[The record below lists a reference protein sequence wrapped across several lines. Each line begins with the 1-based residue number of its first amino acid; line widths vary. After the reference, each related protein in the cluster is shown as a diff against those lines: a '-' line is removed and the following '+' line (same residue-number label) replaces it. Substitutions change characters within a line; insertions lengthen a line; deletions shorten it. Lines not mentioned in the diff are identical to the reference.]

1 MSARQIPWSKLL
13 FPPLW
18 LIGILAIACAIAL
31 FRIFSR
37 GMESSPAAYAVYT
50 LSFYTLLILSL
61 TVWRNSPRWHSRVRE
76 IVYGNTYIRQYVT
89 DAVFKTQINLA
100 CSLALDVLY
109 AGVNILLAVFFST
122 NWFAIFA
129 GYYTVLSCLRILLF
143 QNLFWKRKRENPLRE
158 LKRARFCSGILLTVN
173 LVLSALV
180 LMMLYRPH
188 EFGDMGL
195 LIYVAALYTFSA
207 LAVSITGLIRFRK
220 YKSPV
225 LSVSRMIN
233 LTAALV
239 SLLILET
246 AMLSQ
251 FGGDMPLS
259 TQNIFI
265 AATGAGIS
273 IVIIVTALYMIL
285 RTTRML
291 RQLSQ

>member
-1 MSARQIPWSKLL
+1 MGARQIPWSKLL

-18 LIGILAIACAIAL
+18 LICILAIACAIAL
-31 FRIFSR
+31 FQIFS
-37 GMESSPAAYAVYT
+37 GGLENSPAAYAVYAFSFYSLLV
-50 LSFYTLLILSL
+50 LSFAVVIYVPRLYSAMRNTVYDNSYT
-61 TVWRNSPRWHSRVRE
+61 
-76 IVYGNTYIRQYVT
+76 RQYIT

-100 CSLALDVLY
+100 GSVILDVSY
-109 AGVNILLAVFFST
+109 AGVNVLLAVFYQT
-122 NWFAIFA
+122 NWFTIFA
-129 GYYTVLSCLRILLF
+129 GYYAVLSFLRVLLF
-143 QNLFWKRKRENPLRE
+143 QNLFRKKEHPLHG

-188 EFGDMGL
+188 EFGDMGV

-207 LAVSITGLIRFRK
+207 LAVSLTGLIRFRK
-220 YKSPV
+220 YTSPV
-225 LSVSRMIN
+225 LSVSRMIS

-259 TQNIFI
+259 TQNILI

-273 IVIIVTALYMIL
+273 IFIIVTALYMII
-285 RTTRML
+285 RTTQKINRVKE
-291 RQLSQ
+291 S

>member
-1 MSARQIPWSKLL
+1 MSARQILWSKLL

-31 FRIFSR
+31 FQIFSR

-50 LSFYTLLILSL
+50 LSFYTLLVLSL
-61 TVWRNSPRWHSRVRE
+61 TVGKNFPRWNSCVRE
-76 IVYGNTYIRQYVT
+76 TVYGNTYIRQYVT
-89 DAVFKTQINLA
+89 DAAFKTQINLA

-129 GYYTVLSCLRILLF
+129 GYYAVLSCLRILLF
-143 QNLFWKRKRENPLRE
+143 QNLLRRKENHLRE

-188 EFGDMGL
+188 EFGDMGV

-259 TQNIFI
+259 MQNIFI

-285 RTTRML
+285 KTTRML
-291 RQLSQ
+291 RRLSQ

>member
-1 MSARQIPWSKLL
+1 
-13 FPPLW
+13 
-18 LIGILAIACAIAL
+18 
-31 FRIFSR
+31 
-37 GMESSPAAYAVYT
+37 MESSPAAYAVYT

-122 NWFAIFA
+122 NWFAVFA
-129 GYYTVLSCLRILLF
+129 GYYAVLSCLRILLF

-188 EFGDMGL
+188 EFGDMGV

-259 TQNIFI
+259 MQNIFI
-265 AATGAGIS
+265 AATGAGVS
-273 IVIIVTALYMIL
+273 IVIVVTALYMIL

-291 RQLSQ
+291 RHLSQ

>member
-129 GYYTVLSCLRILLF
+129 GYYAVLSCLRILLF

-225 LSVSRMIN
+225 LSVSRVIN

-259 TQNIFI
+259 MQNIFI

>member
-1 MSARQIPWSKLL
+1 
-13 FPPLW
+13 
-18 LIGILAIACAIAL
+18 
-31 FRIFSR
+31 
-37 GMESSPAAYAVYT
+37 MESSPAAYAVYT
-50 LSFYTLLILSL
+50 LSFYTLLVLS
-61 TVWRNSPRWHSRVRE
+61 VAVGKNFPRWHSRIRE
-76 IVYGNTYIRQYVT
+76 MVYGNSYTRQYVT

-122 NWFAIFA
+122 NWFAVFA
-129 GYYTVLSCLRILLF
+129 GYYAVLSCLRILLF
-143 QNLFWKRKRENPLRE
+143 QNLFRQRKRENPIRE

-188 EFGDMGL
+188 EFGDMGV

-207 LAVSITGLIRFRK
+207 LAVSLTGLIRFRK

-225 LSVSRMIN
+225 LSVSRMIS
-233 LTAALV
+233 LTASLV

-251 FGGDMPLS
+251 FGGEMPLS

-285 RTTRML
+285 KTTRML
-291 RQLSQ
+291 RRLSQ

>member
-1 MSARQIPWSKLL
+1 MSARQILWSKLL

-31 FRIFSR
+31 FQIFSR

-50 LSFYTLLILSL
+50 LSFYTLLVLSL
-61 TVWRNSPRWHSRVRE
+61 TVGKNFPRWHSRVRE
-76 IVYGNTYIRQYVT
+76 TVYGNTYTRQYVT
-89 DAVFKTQINLA
+89 DAIFKTQINLA

-129 GYYTVLSCLRILLF
+129 GYYAVLSCLRILLF
-143 QNLFWKRKRENPLRE
+143 QNLLRRKENHLRE
-158 LKRARFCSGILLTVN
+158 LKRALFCSGILLTVN

-188 EFGDMGL
+188 EFGDMGV

-225 LSVSRMIN
+225 LSGSRMIN

-239 SLLILET
+239 SLLILES

-259 TQNIFI
+259 MQNIFI

-285 RTTRML
+285 KTTRML
-291 RQLSQ
+291 RRLSQ

>member
-1 MSARQIPWSKLL
+1 MSARQIPWIKLL

-31 FRIFSR
+31 FQIFSR
-37 GMESSPAAYAVYT
+37 RMESSPAAYAVYT
-50 LSFYTLLILSL
+50 LSFYTLLVLSL
-61 TVWRNSPRWHSRVRE
+61 TVGKNFPRWHSRVRE
-76 IVYGNTYIRQYVT
+76 TVYGNTYIRQYVT
-89 DAVFKTQINLA
+89 DAIFKTQINLA

-129 GYYTVLSCLRILLF
+129 GYYVVLSCLRILLF
-143 QNLFWKRKRENPLRE
+143 QNLLRWKENHLRE
-158 LKRARFCSGILLTVN
+158 LKRARFCSGILLMVN

-188 EFGDMGL
+188 EFGDMGV

-251 FGGDMPLS
+251 FGGEMPLS

-285 RTTRML
+285 KTTRML
-291 RQLSQ
+291 RRLSQ

>member
-1 MSARQIPWSKLL
+1 MSARQIPWIKLL

-18 LIGILAIACAIAL
+18 LICVLTAGCAIAL
-31 FRIFSR
+31 FQIFSR

-50 LSFYTLLILSL
+50 LSLYTLLILSL

-143 QNLFWKRKRENPLRE
+143 QNLFQQRKRENLLRE

-173 LVLSALV
+173 LALSALV
-180 LMMLYRPH
+180 LMMLYHPH
-188 EFGDMGL
+188 EFGDMGV

-207 LAVSITGLIRFRK
+207 LAVSLTGLIRFRK

-225 LSVSRMIN
+225 LSVSRMIS
-233 LTAALV
+233 LTV
-239 SLLILET
+239 I
-246 AMLSQ
+246 AMIPAHSAEIC
-251 FGGDMPLS
+251 S
-259 TQNIFI
+259 H
-265 AATGAGIS
+265 
-273 IVIIVTALYMIL
+273 IIVCKN
-285 RTTRML
+285 
-291 RQLSQ
+291 SN

>member
-1 MSARQIPWSKLL
+1 MSARQIPWIKLL

-18 LIGILAIACAIAL
+18 LICVLTAGCAIAL
-31 FRIFSR
+31 FQIFSR

-143 QNLFWKRKRENPLRE
+143 QNLLRRKENHLRE

-188 EFGDMGL
+188 EFGDMGV

-207 LAVSITGLIRFRK
+207 LAVSLTGLIRFRK

-225 LSVSRMIN
+225 LSVSRMIS
-233 LTAALV
+233 LTASLV

-259 TQNIFI
+259 MQNIFI

-285 RTTRML
+285 KTTRML
-291 RQLSQ
+291 RRLSQ

>member
-1 MSARQIPWSKLL
+1 MSARQILWSKLL

-61 TVWRNSPRWHSRVRE
+61 TVWRNSSRWHSRVRE

-129 GYYTVLSCLRILLF
+129 GYYAVLSCLRILLF
-143 QNLFWKRKRENPLRE
+143 QNLLRRKENHLRE
-158 LKRARFCSGILLTVN
+158 LKRALFCSGILLTVN

-188 EFGDMGL
+188 EFGDMGV

-259 TQNIFI
+259 MQNIFI
-265 AATGAGIS
+265 AATGAGII
-273 IVIIVTALYMIL
+273 IVIIVTVLYMIL

>member
-1 MSARQIPWSKLL
+1 MSARQIPWGKLL

-143 QNLFWKRKRENPLRE
+143 QNLFQQRKRENLLRE

-188 EFGDMGL
+188 EFGDIGV

-259 TQNIFI
+259 MQNIFI

-291 RQLSQ
+291 RRLSQ

>member
-76 IVYGNTYIRQYVT
+76 IVYGNAYIRQYVT

-129 GYYTVLSCLRILLF
+129 GYYAVLSCLRILLF
-143 QNLFWKRKRENPLRE
+143 QNLL
-158 LKRARFCSGILLTVN
+158 N
-173 LVLSALV
+173 LDQKKL
-180 LMMLYRPH
+180 P
-188 EFGDMGL
+188 F
-195 LIYVAALYTFSA
+195 
-207 LAVSITGLIRFRK
+207 
-220 YKSPV
+220 
-225 LSVSRMIN
+225 
-233 LTAALV
+233 
-239 SLLILET
+239 
-246 AMLSQ
+246 
-251 FGGDMPLS
+251 
-259 TQNIFI
+259 
-265 AATGAGIS
+265 
-273 IVIIVTALYMIL
+273 
-285 RTTRML
+285 
-291 RQLSQ
+291 

>member
-1 MSARQIPWSKLL
+1 MSARQIPWGKLL

-50 LSFYTLLILSL
+50 LSLYTLLILSL

-129 GYYTVLSCLRILLF
+129 GYYAVLSCLRILLF
-143 QNLFWKRKRENPLRE
+143 QNLLRRKENHLRE
-158 LKRARFCSGILLTVN
+158 LKRARFCSGILLMVN

-188 EFGDMGL
+188 EFGDMGV

-220 YKSPV
+220 YKSPF

-251 FGGDMPLS
+251 FGGEMPLS

-285 RTTRML
+285 KTTRML
-291 RQLSQ
+291 RRLSQ

>member
-1 MSARQIPWSKLL
+1 M
-13 FPPLW
+13 
-18 LIGILAIACAIAL
+18 AL
-31 FRIFSR
+31 FQIFSR
-37 GMESSPAAYAVYT
+37 GIESSPAAYAVYT
-50 LSFYTLLILSL
+50 LSFYTLLILS
-61 TVWRNSPRWHSRVRE
+61 VAVGKNFPRWHSRTRE
-76 IVYGNTYIRQYVT
+76 IVYGNTYTRQYVT

-122 NWFAIFA
+122 NWFAVFA
-129 GYYTVLSCLRILLF
+129 GYYAFLSCLRILLF
-143 QNLFWKRKRENPLRE
+143 QNLFGKRKRENPLRE

-188 EFGDMGL
+188 EFGDMGV

-207 LAVSITGLIRFRK
+207 LAVSLTGLIRFRK
-220 YKSPV
+220 YNSPV
-225 LSVSRMIN
+225 LSVSRMIS
-233 LTAALV
+233 LTASLV

-251 FGGDMPLS
+251 FGGDMSLS

-273 IVIIVTALYMIL
+273 IVIIVMALYMIL

-291 RQLSQ
+291 RHLSQ

>member
-1 MSARQIPWSKLL
+1 MSARQILWSKLL

-37 GMESSPAAYAVYT
+37 GMESSPVAYAVYT
-50 LSFYTLLILSL
+50 LSFYTLLVLSL
-61 TVWRNSPRWHSRVRE
+61 TVGKNFPRWHSRVRE

-109 AGVNILLAVFFST
+109 AGVNILLDVFFST

-143 QNLFWKRKRENPLRE
+143 QNLFGKRKRENPLRE
-158 LKRARFCSGILLTVN
+158 LKRARLCSGILLTVN

-188 EFGDMGL
+188 EFGDMGV

-207 LAVSITGLIRFRK
+207 LAVSLTGLIRFRK

-259 TQNIFI
+259 MQNIFI

-273 IVIIVTALYMIL
+273 IVIVVTTLYMIL

-291 RQLSQ
+291 RQLS

>member
-1 MSARQIPWSKLL
+1 
-13 FPPLW
+13 
-18 LIGILAIACAIAL
+18 
-31 FRIFSR
+31 
-37 GMESSPAAYAVYT
+37 MESSPAAYAVYT

-188 EFGDMGL
+188 EFGDMGF

-251 FGGDMPLS
+251 FGGEMPLS

-285 RTTRML
+285 KTTRML
-291 RQLSQ
+291 RRLSQ

>member
-1 MSARQIPWSKLL
+1 MSARQIPWGKLL

-259 TQNIFI
+259 MQNIFI

>member
-1 MSARQIPWSKLL
+1 MSARQILWSKLL

-31 FRIFSR
+31 FQIFSR

-50 LSFYTLLILSL
+50 LSFYTLLVLSL
-61 TVWRNSPRWHSRVRE
+61 TVGKNFPRWHSRVRE
-76 IVYGNTYIRQYVT
+76 TVYGNTYTRQYVT
-89 DAVFKTQINLA
+89 DAIFKTQINLA

-129 GYYTVLSCLRILLF
+129 GYYAVLSCLRILLF
-143 QNLFWKRKRENPLRE
+143 QNLLRRKENHLRE
-158 LKRARFCSGILLTVN
+158 LKRARFCSGILLMVN

-188 EFGDMGL
+188 EFGDMGV

-259 TQNIFI
+259 MQNIFI

-273 IVIIVTALYMIL
+273 IVIVVMTLYMIL

-291 RQLSQ
+291 RRLLQ

>member
-1 MSARQIPWSKLL
+1 MSARQILWSKLL

-31 FRIFSR
+31 FQILSR

-50 LSFYTLLILSL
+50 LSFYTLLVLSL
-61 TVWRNSPRWHSRVRE
+61 TVGKNFLRWHSRVRE
-76 IVYGNTYIRQYVT
+76 TVYGNTYTRQYVT
-89 DAVFKTQINLA
+89 DTVFKTQINLA

-143 QNLFWKRKRENPLRE
+143 QNLLRRKENHLRE

-180 LMMLYRPH
+180 LMMLYHPH
-188 EFGDMGL
+188 EFGDMGV

-259 TQNIFI
+259 MQNIFI

-285 RTTRML
+285 KTTRML
-291 RQLSQ
+291 RRLSQ

>member
-1 MSARQIPWSKLL
+1 MSARQIPWGKLL

-50 LSFYTLLILSL
+50 LSLYTLLILSL

-143 QNLFWKRKRENPLRE
+143 QNLFQQRKRENLLRE

-173 LVLSALV
+173 LGLSALV

-188 EFGDMGL
+188 EFGDMGV

-207 LAVSITGLIRFRK
+207 LAVSLTGLIRFRK

-225 LSVSRMIN
+225 LSVSRMIS
-233 LTAALV
+233 LTASLV

-251 FGGDMPLS
+251 FGGEMPLS

-291 RQLSQ
+291 RRLSQ

>member
-1 MSARQIPWSKLL
+1 MSTRQITWIKLL

-18 LIGILAIACAIAL
+18 LTCVLTAGCAIAL
-31 FRIFSR
+31 FQIFSCE
-37 GMESSPAAYAVYT
+37 MESSPAAYAVYT
-50 LSFYTLLILSL
+50 LSFYTLLVLS
-61 TVWRNSPRWHSRVRE
+61 VAVGKNFPRWHFRIRE
-76 IVYGNTYIRQYVT
+76 IVYGNSYTRQYVT

-109 AGVNILLAVFFST
+109 AGVNTLLAVFFST
-122 NWFAIFA
+122 NWFAVFA
-129 GYYTVLSCLRILLF
+129 GYYAILSCLRILLF
-143 QNLFWKRKRENPLRE
+143 QNLFGKRKRENPLRE

-188 EFGDMGL
+188 EFGDMGV

-207 LAVSITGLIRFRK
+207 LAVSLTGLIRFRK
-220 YKSPV
+220 YNSPV
-225 LSVSRMIN
+225 LSVSRMIS
-233 LTAALV
+233 LTASLV

-251 FGGDMPLS
+251 FGGDMSLS

-273 IVIIVTALYMIL
+273 IVIIVMALYMIL

-291 RQLSQ
+291 RHLSQ

>member
-1 MSARQIPWSKLL
+1 MSARQIPWIKLL

-18 LIGILAIACAIAL
+18 LIGILAISCAIAL
-31 FRIFSR
+31 FQIFSR
-37 GMESSPAAYAVYT
+37 GVESSPVAYAVYT
-50 LSFYTLLILSL
+50 LSFYTLLVLSL
-61 TVWRNSPRWHSRVRE
+61 TVGKNFPRWHSCVRE

-143 QNLFWKRKRENPLRE
+143 QNLLRRKENHLRE

-188 EFGDMGL
+188 EFGDMGV

-259 TQNIFI
+259 MQNIFI

-285 RTTRML
+285 RATRTL
-291 RQLSQ
+291 GRLSQ

>member
-1 MSARQIPWSKLL
+1 MSARQILWSKLL
-13 FPPLW
+13 FLPLW
-18 LIGILAIACAIAL
+18 LIGILSIACAIAL

-37 GMESSPAAYAVYT
+37 GMESSSAAYSVYT
-50 LSFYTLLILSL
+50 LSFYTILILSL

-143 QNLFWKRKRENPLRE
+143 QNLLRRKENHLRE

-173 LVLSALV
+173 LVLSALI

-207 LAVSITGLIRFRK
+207 LVVSITGLIRFRK

-225 LSVSRMIN
+225 LSVSRM
-233 LTAALV
+233 
-239 SLLILET
+239 
-246 AMLSQ
+246 
-251 FGGDMPLS
+251 
-259 TQNIFI
+259 
-265 AATGAGIS
+265 
-273 IVIIVTALYMIL
+273 
-285 RTTRML
+285 TT
-291 RQLSQ
+291 

>member
-1 MSARQIPWSKLL
+1 MSARQIPWGKLL

-122 NWFAIFA
+122 NWFAVFA
-129 GYYTVLSCLRILLF
+129 GYYAVLSCLRILLF

-188 EFGDMGL
+188 EFGDMGV

-259 TQNIFI
+259 MQNIFI
-265 AATGAGIS
+265 AATGAGVS
-273 IVIIVTALYMIL
+273 IVIVVTALYMIL

-291 RQLSQ
+291 RHLSQ

>member
-1 MSARQIPWSKLL
+1 MSTRQITWIKLL

-18 LIGILAIACAIAL
+18 ITCVLTAGCAMAL
-31 FRIFSR
+31 FQIFSR
-37 GMESSPAAYAVYT
+37 GIESSPAAYAVYT
-50 LSFYTLLILSL
+50 LSFYTLLVLSFA
-61 TVWRNSPRWHSRVRE
+61 VGKNIPRWHFRIRE
-76 IVYGNTYIRQYVT
+76 IVYGNSYTRQYVT

-100 CSLALDVLY
+100 CSLAL
-109 AGVNILLAVFFST
+109 ST
-122 NWFAIFA
+122 NWFAVFA
-129 GYYTVLSCLRILLF
+129 GYYAVLSCLRILLF
-143 QNLFWKRKRENPLRE
+143 QNLFGKRKRENPLRE

-188 EFGDMGL
+188 EFGDMGV

-207 LAVSITGLIRFRK
+207 LAVSLTGLIRFRK
-220 YKSPV
+220 YNSPV
-225 LSVSRMIN
+225 LSVSRMIS
-233 LTAALV
+233 LTASLV

-251 FGGDMPLS
+251 FGGDMSLS

-273 IVIIVTALYMIL
+273 IVIIVMALYMIL

-291 RQLSQ
+291 RHLSQ

>member
-1 MSARQIPWSKLL
+1 MSARQIPWGKLL

-61 TVWRNSPRWHSRVRE
+61 TVWRNSSRWHSRVRE

-129 GYYTVLSCLRILLF
+129 GYYAVLSCLRILLF
-143 QNLFWKRKRENPLRE
+143 QNLLRRKENHLRE
-158 LKRARFCSGILLTVN
+158 LKRALFCSGILLTVN

-180 LMMLYRPH
+180 LMMLYCPH
-188 EFGDMGL
+188 EFGDMGV

-259 TQNIFI
+259 MQNIFI
-265 AATGAGIS
+265 AATGAGII
-273 IVIIVTALYMIL
+273 IVIIVTVLYMIL

>member
-1 MSARQIPWSKLL
+1 MSARQILWSKLL

-31 FRIFSR
+31 FQIFSR

-61 TVWRNSPRWHSRVRE
+61 TVWRNSSRWHSRVRE

-129 GYYTVLSCLRILLF
+129 VYYTVLSCLRILLF

-188 EFGDMGL
+188 EFGDMGV

-259 TQNIFI
+259 MQNIFI

>member
-1 MSARQIPWSKLL
+1 MSARQIHWSKLL

-18 LIGILAIACAIAL
+18 LIGILAIACTIAL

-207 LAVSITGLIRFRK
+207 LVVSITGLIRFRK

-225 LSVSRMIN
+225 LSVSQMIS
-233 LTAALV
+233 LTASLV

-259 TQNIFI
+259 MQNIFI